1 MSSLSSSINGNESSA
16 QVNSTNSAVEQ
27 KPVIDSVVSEEVLST
42 LERDVLKRTRQA
54 NMVLMRQ
61 KRLPPQEQ
69 FVIVCFTVVL
79 DTIIKL
85 YINFTTDCVDKMQ
98 CILKQC
104 LHRSSPRN
112 LRYLQPNYSI
122 EPN

>member
-16 QVNSTNSAVEQ
+16 QINSTNSAMEQ

-69 FVIVCFTVVL
+69 FVIVCFTILL
-79 DTIIKL
+79 DAIIKV
-85 YINFTTDCVDKMQ
+85 INKFYHE
-98 CILKQC
+98 L
-104 LHRSSPRN
+104 L
-112 LRYLQPNYSI
+112 
-122 EPN
+122 

>member
-1 MSSLSSSINGNESSA
+1 MSSLSSSINGNENSA
-16 QVNSTNSAVEQ
+16 QLNSSNGAVEQ

-69 FVIVCFTVVL
+69 FVIVCFTFLIDSV
-79 DTIIKL
+79 IKL
-85 YINFTTDCVDKMQ
+85 QFHAFNWQDAYIVV
-98 CILKQC
+98 IP
-104 LHRSSPRN
+104 LHQSMSTIH
-112 LRYLQPNYSI
+112 SCS
-122 EPN
+122 

>member
-1 MSSLSSSINGNESSA
+1 MSSLSSSINGNESST
-16 QVNSTNSAVEQ
+16 QVNSNNSAVEQ

-69 FVIVCFTVVL
+69 FVIVCFIVL
-79 DTIIKL
+79 FHD
-85 YINFTTDCVDKMQ
+85 Q
-98 CILKQC
+98 
-104 LHRSSPRN
+104 
-112 LRYLQPNYSI
+112 
-122 EPN
+122 

>member
-1 MSSLSSSINGNESSA
+1 MSSLSSSINGNESST
-16 QVNSTNSAVEQ
+16 QVNSSNSAVEQ

-69 FVIVCFTVVL
+69 FVIVCFAVHLVVL
-79 DTIIKL
+79 
-85 YINFTTDCVDKMQ
+85 
-98 CILKQC
+98 
-104 LHRSSPRN
+104 
-112 LRYLQPNYSI
+112 
-122 EPN
+122 

>member
-1 MSSLSSSINGNESSA
+1 MSSLSSSINGNESST
-16 QVNSTNSAVEQ
+16 QVNSNNNAVEQ

-69 FVIVCFTVVL
+69 FVIVCFIVL
-79 DTIIKL
+79 FHD
-85 YINFTTDCVDKMQ
+85 Q
-98 CILKQC
+98 
-104 LHRSSPRN
+104 
-112 LRYLQPNYSI
+112 
-122 EPN
+122 